1 MNKLRLYYIRQNK
14 SGGHTQVLQ
23 HILKYVLSQM
33 RNLDGWI
40 HRSRKQNESL
50 QELVCGR
57 KEGMMFWFPF
67 LEILWET
74 LWQREIVEAVF
85 HLPGHI
91 LPSREAR
98 TGTQGK
104 NLKVVFIPHSVT
116 SNQGT
121 QLQPKVHSKNH
132 EECCLLASIGSASV
146 FLQFRTR
153 YLENDT
159 TSTSTSTSK
168 QDHPHRHVHRTN
180 LLKQVLKDASHLRKV

>member
-14 SGGHTQVLQ
+14 SGAHTQVLQ

-40 HRSRKQNESL
+40 QRSRKQNESL

-67 LEILWET
+67 LEILWDT

-91 LPSREAR
+91 LPSREAG

-104 NLKVVFIPHSVT
+104 NLKVVVITHSVT

-121 QLQPKVHSKNH
+121 HLQPKVHSKKRRM
-132 EECCLLASIGSASV
+132 LLAGQPR
-146 FLQFRTR
+146 L
-153 YLENDT
+153 
-159 TSTSTSTSK
+159 SK
-168 QDHPHRHVHRTN
+168 LSFTVQD
-180 LLKQVLKDASHLRKV
+180 QVPRKWYHQRPYID